1 MNILVTLDSN
11 YIYPL
16 SVMLRSLAANCP
28 GSRIDLYV
36 VYASLTE
43 DDFSRMESALGG
55 SDHEVHRIKVD
66 DAIFSGFPVLDR
78 ISKATYYRLL
88 IGEILPQEIDRVL
101 YLDPDIVINR
111 SLEEFYNLDLKG
123 NILAGATHLF
133 GRLGKINLLRLG
145 IHKHTDIYINAGV
158 LLIYLKKWRETVTL
172 GQILTYISKKHR
184 TLFLADQDVV
194 NALFAD
200 HTLAVDERL
209 YNLDEKTFRIFSE
222 PAAGHKRIDIEWVRA
237 NTAIIHYNGKHKP
250 WKEKDYGGG
259 LGEFFEKYKSL

>member
-101 YLDPDIVINR
+101 
-111 SLEEFYNLDLKG
+111 
-123 NILAGATHLF
+123 
-133 GRLGKINLLRLG
+133 
-145 IHKHTDIYINAGV
+145 
-158 LLIYLKKWRETVTL
+158 
-172 GQILTYISKKHR
+172 
-184 TLFLADQDVV
+184 
-194 NALFAD
+194 
-200 HTLAVDERL
+200 
-209 YNLDEKTFRIFSE
+209 
-222 PAAGHKRIDIEWVRA
+222 
-237 NTAIIHYNGKHKP
+237 
-250 WKEKDYGGG
+250 
-259 LGEFFEKYKSL
+259 

>member
-78 ISKATYYRLL
+78 ISKATGCSTLTPTL
-88 IGEILPQEIDRVL
+88 
-101 YLDPDIVINR
+101 
-111 SLEEFYNLDLKG
+111 SST
-123 NILAGATHLF
+123 GA
-133 GRLGKINLLRLG
+133 LRNS
-145 IHKHTDIYINAGV
+145 T
-158 LLIYLKKWRETVTL
+158 
-172 GQILTYISKKHR
+172 ILTSRAI
-184 TLFLADQDVV
+184 FL
-194 NALFAD
+194 
-200 HTLAVDERL
+200 
-209 YNLDEKTFRIFSE
+209 
-222 PAAGHKRIDIEWVRA
+222 RA
-237 NTAIIHYNGKHKP
+237 PLTSSAC
-250 WKEKDYGGG
+250 WAR
-259 LGEFFEKYKSL
+259 

>member
-133 GRLGKINLLRLG
+133 GLLGKINLLRLG
-145 IHKHTDIYINAGV
+145 IHKHTEIYINAGV
-158 LLIYLKKWRETVTL
+158 LLIDLKKWRETVTL

-209 YNLDEKTFRIFSE
+209 YNLDEKTALHSLKTHE
-222 PAAGHKRIDIEWVRA
+222 WIEKNCSIV
-237 NTAIIHYNGKHKP
+237 HYNGKYKP
-250 WKEKDYGGG
+250 WKEGYIGT
-259 LGEFFEKYKSL
+259 LAYLWHREEKSLLADAQREL